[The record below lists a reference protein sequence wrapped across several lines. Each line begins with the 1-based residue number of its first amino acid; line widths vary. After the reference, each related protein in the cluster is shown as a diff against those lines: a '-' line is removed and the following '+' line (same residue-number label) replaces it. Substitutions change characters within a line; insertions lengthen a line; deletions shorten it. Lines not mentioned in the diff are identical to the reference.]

1 MLSSWPTG
9 KTAPKIVVEWKPVHI
24 GLMTA
29 GDNCKKDYNEFLSRN
44 PVKGSTL
51 LVEDGGS

>member
-1 MLSSWPTG
+1 MLRSWPTG

-29 GDNCKKDYNEFLSRN
+29 GKNCKKYYNEFLSTEQTSC
-44 PVKGSTL
+44 KGA
-51 LVEDGGS
+51 DIAG

>member
-1 MLSSWPTG
+1 MLRSWPTG

-29 GDNCKKDYNEFLSRN
+29 GKNDKKHYKELLSRH
-44 PVKGSTL
+44 PVKGQIL
-51 LVEDGGS
+51 LVEDGGG